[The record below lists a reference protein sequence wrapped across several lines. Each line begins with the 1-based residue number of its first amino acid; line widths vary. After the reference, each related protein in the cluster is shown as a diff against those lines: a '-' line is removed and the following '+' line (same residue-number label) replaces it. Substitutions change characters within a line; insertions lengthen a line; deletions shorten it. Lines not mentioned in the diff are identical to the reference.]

1 VSPIHSLAATLLVL
15 APTLARAAEETGAHG
30 GEHGSS
36 FPFWHAVN
44 LALIVGVI
52 VYFARNPIRAFMA
65 DRRSGIE
72 HGIESAQRELTAAQQ
87 RLAECN
93 QRLATLDR
101 EIEEIRRSVREQT
114 EGERTRLL
122 ADARA
127 AAERIRR
134 DAAIAVEQEG
144 RSAREKLRAE
154 VAELAVRL
162 AGDVLERQVGDAD
175 QRRLV
180 DDFVG
185 SIEARPRQS

>member
-1 VSPIHSLAATLLVL
+1 MLVGAWLLL
-15 APTLARAAEETGAHG
+15 APTLARAAEEAAAHG
-30 GEHGSS
+30 SEHGSS

-52 VYFARNPIRAFMA
+52 FYFARNPIRTFMA
-65 DRRSGIE
+65 DRRGGIE
-72 HGIESAQRELTAAQQ
+72 HGIEAAQRELASAEQ
-87 RLAECN
+87 RLAECQ

-101 EIEEIRRSVREQT
+101 EIEEIRRSVREQA

-144 RSAREKLRAE
+144 RSARDKLRAE

-162 AGDVLERQVGDAD
+162 AGDALERQVGDAD
-175 QRRLV
+175 HARLV

-185 SIEARPRQS
+185 SIATPPRQS